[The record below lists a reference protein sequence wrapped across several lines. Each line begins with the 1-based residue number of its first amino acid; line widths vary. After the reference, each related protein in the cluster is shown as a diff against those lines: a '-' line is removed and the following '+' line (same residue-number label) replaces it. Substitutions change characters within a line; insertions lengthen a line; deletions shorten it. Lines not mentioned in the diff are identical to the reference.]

1 MCPWAD
7 IAPWVPGL
15 VKGAWAGFQF
25 LLTSLVE
32 YLCAVQNSHRSVS
45 SLLLSPLHTWELDS
59 NNLGRKL
66 SINIQ
71 RHGRCVSACSM
82 AGLSQAFYHMGLVT
96 LTPCI
101 TMAVDLTMR
110 AYLGQRQSLG
120 LGMILN
126 WVPPKNVIFLWKHL
140 LLILMQKRDQ
150 RNKTTQTICHFLGAD
165 RIPVSRWGHPEL
177 GGWGE
182 NTTDRSPS
190 FMPTEVLGKRGWG
203 RGPS

>member
-1 MCPWAD
+1 MYPWAD

-32 YLCAVQNSHRSVS
+32 YLRAVQNTHNFVS
-45 SLLLSPLHTWELDS
+45 SLLLLPLHTWALDS

-71 RHGRCVSACSM
+71 RHGRCVSECSM
-82 AGLSQAFYHMGLVT
+82 DGWSQAFHHMDLVT

-101 TMAVDLTMR
+101 TMAMDFTMR
-110 AYLGQRQSLG
+110 ACLGHRQRLG

-140 LLILMQKRDQ
+140 LLILMQKRNQ
-150 RNKTTQTICHFLGAD
+150 RTKTTQTNCHFLGAD
-165 RIPVSRWGHPEL
+165 HIPVSRWWHPEL
-177 GGWGE
+177 GG
-182 NTTDRSPS
+182 
-190 FMPTEVLGKRGWG
+190 
-203 RGPS
+203 